1 MHKYSIII
9 FIKNLNNLLC
19 LSSYKIIFF
28 KKKLFIIIF
37 KFSKLANVY
46 PIFKR
51 GNKIIQIYSNFQQ
64 VSYPIKSITLKNF
77 KYSFFFFIKISN
89 NLSCKQ
95 SYRIIFY

>member
-9 FIKNLNNLLC
+9 FIKNLNNLSC

-37 KFSKLANVY
+37 KFSKLANVF

-51 GNKIIQIYSNFQQ
+51 GNKRIQIYSNFQQ

-77 KYSFFFFIKISN
+77 KYSFFFIKILN
-89 NLSCKQ
+89 NLSCKK
-95 SYRIIFY
+95 SYRILFY

>member
-9 FIKNLNNLLC
+9 FIKILNNLSC

-37 KFSKLANVY
+37 KFSKLANVF

-51 GNKIIQIYSNFQQ
+51 GNKRILIYSNFQQ
-64 VSYPIKSITLKNF
+64 VSYPIKSITLKQF
-77 KYSFFFFIKISN
+77 KHSYFFINILN
-89 NLSCKQ
+89 NLSCKKC
-95 SYRIIFY
+95 YRIHK